1 MIKRIPIDAL
11 RVGMYVSDLNSDWI
25 PHSNLKKS
33 GFIRREDVIERIR
46 KLGVKEIYIDTSR
59 GMDTQDGLT
68 AKEVDALNDAL
79 LEEAAALRP
88 IMAPRVGLDEE
99 LAVAERLHEEALS
112 LVDQVMQDVKVGKAL
127 DLSGFDEVADGM
139 VDSIF
144 RNHNALSCLGRI
156 REKDRYLMEHSVNLG
171 VLMSVFGKSIQ
182 LPRQVLHD
190 TAVGALL
197 HDIGKTLIPD
207 EVLHKPGKLTDK
219 EFAIMKKHAEFS
231 RQILEQSEGI
241 APLTIKVA
249 AEHHERMDGTG
260 YPRGLKGEEI
270 SAYGRMA
277 AIVDVYD
284 AITADR
290 CYHKGMPPTEA
301 IRKLLEWSGHHL
313 DRGLV
318 HHFIRT
324 VGIYP
329 VGSLVLLESG
339 RLGVVIEANE
349 ADQRL
354 PVVRVMYHTRFRSY
368 IKQERLDLSRPGCQ
382 DRIVRAVDPEEY
394 KIRVRDFL

>member
-11 RVGMYVSDLNSDWI
+11 KVGMYVSDLNSDWI
-25 PHSNLKKS
+25 PHNNLKKS
-33 GFIRREDVIERIR
+33 GYIRREEVIEKIR
-46 KLGVKEIYIDTSR
+46 TLGIRELYIDTSR
-59 GMDTQDGLT
+59 GLDTQDGLT
-68 AKEVDALNDAL
+68 RREVDDLNTL
-79 LEEAAALRP
+79 MLEEAGELAP
-88 IMAPRVGLDEE
+88 IMKPVIGLDEE
-99 LAVAERLHEEALS
+99 MRVAEKLHQEALG
-112 LVDQVMQDVKVGKAL
+112 LVDNVMKDVKVGKAVDVSAFEEL
-127 DLSGFDEVADGM
+127 ADGM

-156 REKDRYLMEHSVNLG
+156 REKDAYLMEHSVNLG

-182 LPRQVLHD
+182 LPRDVLQQA
-190 TAVGALL
+190 AVGALL

-219 EFAIMKKHAEFS
+219 EFAVMKKHAEFS
-231 RQILEQSEGI
+231 RQLLEKSEGI
-241 APLTIKVA
+241 TPLTVKVA

-260 YPRGLKGEEI
+260 YPQGLKGEQI

-301 IRKLLEWSGHHL
+301 IKKLLEWSGHHL

-318 HHFIRT
+318 HHFIRCI
-324 VGIYP
+324 GIYP

-368 IKQERLDLSRPGCQ
+368 IKQERLDLAHPKCQ
-382 DRIVRAVDPEEY
+382 DRIVKAVDPDDY
-394 KIRVRDFL
+394 RIRVRDFL